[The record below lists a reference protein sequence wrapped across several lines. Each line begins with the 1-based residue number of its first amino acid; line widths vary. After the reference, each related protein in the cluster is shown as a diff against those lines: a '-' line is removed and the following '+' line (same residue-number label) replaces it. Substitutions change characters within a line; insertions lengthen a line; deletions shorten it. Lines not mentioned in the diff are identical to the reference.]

1 MSDTTDIDI
10 DAERKAYREWRIR
23 VLRACGMY
31 PGETDQR
38 DTYRLDAWFERARIA
53 AERERELQEEIKRL
67 KKQVPKPRPTVTCTV
82 CQGTGWC
89 ESGRHLCDVCC
100 GDGWMYYVEE
110 PKGPSDER

>member
-38 DTYRLDAWFERARIA
+38 DTYRLDAWLARARIA
-53 AERERELQEEIKRL
+53 AERERQLLDLLEYARFDECTKCYSDAVGLQCCYPHSDLCRQITAAL
-67 KKQVPKPRPTVTCTV
+67 K
-82 CQGTGWC
+82 
-89 ESGRHLCDVCC
+89 
-100 GDGWMYYVEE
+100 
-110 PKGPSDER
+110 KGPSDGR

>member
-1 MSDTTDIDI
+1 MYIDVE
-10 DAERKAYREWRIR
+10 AERVAFSIAREGVHYCDCMLEGW
-23 VLRACGMY
+23 LA
-31 PGETDQR
+31 
-38 DTYRLDAWFERARIA
+38 RARIA

-89 ESGRHLCDVCC
+89 ESGRYLCDVCC